1 MQAGDEAEQ
10 PMVEAPAADPIFA
23 DPRLAQLY
31 DVFDGPRHDL
41 ASYLDIATELQ
52 ARSILDVGCGTGS
65 FAVLAASRGFA
76 VTAVDPAAASLAIAR
91 TKPYAERVTWQ
102 HGGVESAPMTWV
114 DLALMTGN
122 VAQVFLT
129 DRSWADVLQQVRA
142 RLNPG
147 GHLVFETRRMADRAW
162 ERWARD
168 PDKSTMQVPGVGAVK
183 HWREILSV
191 ELPLV
196 SFRHSYR
203 FPDGDVLESDSTL
216 RFRTDAE
223 NRASLA
229 DAGFAVVDVRDAAD
243 RPGAEFVYMA
253 RR

>member
-1 MQAGDEAEQ
+1 
-10 PMVEAPAADPIFA
+10 MVETPAADAIFA

-31 DVFDGPRHDL
+31 DVFDGPRNDL
-41 ASYLDIATELQ
+41 ASYLDIATELR
-52 ARSILDVGCGTGS
+52 ARSILDIGCGTGS
-65 FAVLAASRGFA
+65 FAVLAASQGFA

-91 TKPYAERVTWQ
+91 TKPHADRVTWQ
-102 HGGVESAPMTWV
+102 HGGVDSAPAGPV
-114 DLALMTGN
+114 DLTVMTGN

-129 DRSWADVLQQVRA
+129 DRSWADVLQQVRT
-142 RLNPG
+142 RLTPG
-147 GHLVFETRRMADRAW
+147 GHLVFETRRTSDRAW
-162 ERWARD
+162 ERWSEDSDEATI
-168 PDKSTMQVPGVGAVK
+168 PVPGIGAVH

-203 FPDGDVLESDSTL
+203 FPGGDVLESDSTL
-216 RFRTDAE
+216 RFRTDVE

-243 RPGAEFVYMA
+243 RPGAEFVYIA
-253 RR
+253 RS